1 MINRLPAVS
10 AAVLLL
16 FTPAIASAQ
25 EKPPIVFLGFTLGCD
40 KIEAE
45 QTADA
50 SPRMTRKRAPRSDKT
65 TQWSSTVYSGNNA
78 FRNAVT
84 TTLVFYEKRLYGIRI
99 RIPESP
105 SRRPLAMFD
114 AIRTALSKKY
124 GAFNKV
130 TAISEN
136 ETISRLTVANAKL
149 HGMYIEVSSLSGTF
163 AEIRAYHKAMKDR
176 VIAEAKKKIVED
188 DLIDIDVF

>member
-1 MINRLPAVS
+1 MTRLTIIT
-10 AAVLLL
+10 AALLVAI
-16 FTPAIASAQ
+16 TPVIASAQ

-45 QTADA
+45 RTADE

-65 TQWSSTVYSGNNA
+65 TKWSSTVYSGNNA
-78 FRNAVT
+78 FRNAET
-84 TTLVFYEKRLYGIRI
+84 TTLVFYEDRLYGIRI

-114 AIRTALSKKY
+114 AIRAALSKKY
-124 GAFNKV
+124 GSFDKAVAVSKQ
-130 TAISEN
+130 
-136 ETISRLTVANAKL
+136 ETMSRLTVANAKR

-163 AEIRAYHKAMKDR
+163 AEIRAYNKTMKDR
-176 VIAEAKKKIVED
+176 VIAETKKKIVED